1 MVSGVFLYWFEGVD
15 PRKMNMPSLA
25 GVGDRFRSVSD
36 DDADEWSE
44 LVGPGLE
51 FPSSSSGSREAG
63 EKVRGVKLAEDVEDD
78 WVAAEPAAGSSSE

>member
-1 MVSGVFLYWFEGVD
+1 
-15 PRKMNMPSLA
+15 MPSLA

-44 LVGPGLE
+44 LVGPGLK

-78 WVAAEPAAGSSSE
+78 